1 MTEEQNMKPN
11 RFATFVIA
19 LVGLSALAA
28 MPALAQSGAVENGH
42 AIVAEVDVEARTIVV
57 GNYEYSVT
65 STTEFLNE
73 VGMPGQMS
81 DLEAMSVFRG
91 VPDRETGSKIYFEA
105 DFDHRLL
112 KLHIVD
118 EIPG

>member
-1 MTEEQNMKPN
+1 MKSN

-19 LVGLSALAA
+19 VITLTALVAA
-28 MPALAQSGAVENGH
+28 PALAQSGSVENGH
-42 AIVAEVDVEARTIVV
+42 AIVAEVDVEARTIVL
-57 GNYEYSVT
+57 GAHEYSIT

-73 VGMPGQMS
+73 VGMPGRVS